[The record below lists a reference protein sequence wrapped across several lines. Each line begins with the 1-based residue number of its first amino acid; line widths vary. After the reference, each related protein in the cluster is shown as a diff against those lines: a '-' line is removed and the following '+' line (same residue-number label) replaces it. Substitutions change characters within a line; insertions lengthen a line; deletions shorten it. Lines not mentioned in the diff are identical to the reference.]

1 MNSCYFIQ
9 RIVTY
14 FVLRA
19 IARKELN
26 YKRIYSRLCYF
37 FYPAFNLE
45 RRGRKTSWSSSSS
58 LLPSLSL
65 SPSSSSTSFQVKAHC
80 YQHFISTI
88 LVVLASLMK
97 TFILPSEERRCYAKC
112 VIFKHK
118 WIGKCAMTNLRF
130 LFYTLENPTLPTITS
145 SMPPAAQQSST
156 THTSSKLIWVFAG
169 VQPQFLPKKK
179 NRSSCCHRKILCC
192 ATFRSRDDI
201 SAWHC

>member
-1 MNSCYFIQ
+1 MRRSIPPLF
-9 RIVTY
+9 
-14 FVLRA
+14 
-19 IARKELN
+19 
-26 YKRIYSRLCYF
+26 
-37 FYPAFNLE
+37 FNLE

-65 SPSSSSTSFQVKAHC
+65 SPSSSSTSAPSSSSSSFQVKALC

-88 LVVLASLMK
+88 LVCLASFMK
-97 TFILPSEERRCYAKC
+97 TFILPSEERRCYAQC

-118 WIGKCAMTNLRF
+118 WMGKRAMINLRF
-130 LFYTLENPTLPTITS
+130 LFYTSENPTLPTITS

-156 THTSSKLIWVFAG
+156 TYASSKLIWVFAG

-179 NRSSCCHRKILCC
+179 TDQSCCHRKILCC